1 MELDNNELTTVIC
14 ALENA
19 IIYSKLI
26 AESQRNDIFLKPDFV
41 TLKAKIEKWQ
51 KRNVKQTKPIIL
63 NI

>member
-1 MELDNNELTTVIC
+1 MELDNNELNTIIC

-41 TLKAKIEKWQ
+41 TLKVKIEKWQ
-51 KRNVKQTKPIIL
+51 RKNAKKPKIIAL